1 MDALDLKLICASDTV
16 LAKYF
21 RGVFSRDNL
30 PSKVVKYPSA
40 FIVNTD
46 ISTGPGQ
53 HWVAVFFNEQKRC
66 FYFDSYG
73 GRPMNEL
80 ANFTLDNSVSDVF
93 YNTRWFQGPAT
104 ATCGLYVTH
113 FLYHAAR
120 GMLSGQHWVAVFF
133 NEQKRCFYFD
143 SYGGRPMN
151 ELANFTLD
159 NSVSDVFYN
168 TRWFQGPA
176 TATCGLYVTH
186 FLYHAARGMLL
197 EAITGWPF
205 EHLAWLRNEARIKK
219 WARRMIAHSS
229 GSI

>member
-53 HWVAVFFNEQKRC
+53 HWVAVFFNKQKRC

-73 GRPMNEL
+73 GPPMNGL
-80 ANFTLDNSVSDVF
+80 ANFTLDNSVSDVL
-93 YNTRWFQGPAT
+93 YNPRWFQGA
-104 ATCGLYVTH
+104 
-113 FLYHAAR
+113 
-120 GMLSGQHWVAVFF
+120 
-133 NEQKRCFYFD
+133 
-143 SYGGRPMN
+143 
-151 ELANFTLD
+151 
-159 NSVSDVFYN
+159 
-168 TRWFQGPA
+168 A

-205 EHLAWLRNEARIKK
+205 EHLAWLRNEARIKR